1 MRSLVLACA
10 AALILWS
17 VPASSAD
24 AATAPFDSEYF
35 GESAFLNVVPGQSY
49 EFTVF
54 FGNTGSTPWVRNT
67 STQVNLAICRED
79 KVTCNVFSPWASWND
94 GWLSTIAYATHVQD
108 TVAPGTV
115 ATFKYPIRPP
125 STAACQIHH
134 FNGDLVLAATLSPL
148 HPQGYFQD
156 ATISC

>member
-1 MRSLVLACA
+1 MRKTSWQVDGAYPNPLTNHHTTLCNAVA
-10 AALILWS
+10 AN
-17 VPASSAD
+17 
-24 AATAPFDSEYF
+24 
-35 GESAFLNVVPGQSY
+35 AF
-49 EFTVF
+49 TDD
-54 FGNTGSTPWVRNT
+54 NTGSTPWVRNT

-94 GWLSTIAYATHVQD
+94 GWLSSIAYATHVQD
-108 TVAPGTV
+108 TVAPGAV
-115 ATFKYPIRPP
+115 ATFKYRIRPP
-125 STAACQIHH
+125 FTAACQIHH

>member
-1 MRSLVLACA
+1 MP
-10 AALILWS
+10 ALILWS
-17 VPASSAD
+17 IPASSAD

-108 TVAPGTV
+108 TVTPGAV
-115 ATFKYPIRPP
+115 ATFKSVMNVGSGFPDGIHIKQVDKEIIRQL
-125 STAACQIHH
+125 TRC
-134 FNGDLVLAATLSPL
+134 LSKYTML
-148 HPQGYFQD
+148 
-156 ATISC
+156 